1 MKNLN
6 LARKLRPK
14 TFEEIIGQDLSVSML
29 KNSLFSQKIFP
40 VYLFSGQRGCG
51 KTSTA
56 RVFASAINCENLS
69 KFQTDAKKYHV
80 PCLTCSSCHSML
92 ESNHPDFIEMDAASH
107 TGVDSVRQIIESC
120 TYMPLSGY
128 KKIYLVD
135 EAHMLSK
142 AAFNAFL
149 KILEEPPISTVFI
162 LATTEIQKIPDT
174 VRSRCFQ
181 ILFSPVKNNSLL
193 THINKICKDEAIDAD
208 EDALT
213 LIIRETEGSVRDS
226 INTLEQVR
234 FSGEKITKDLVL
246 KSLGKIGETRLYE
259 IFNHIL
265 DQDQKALLTLLREI
279 EFDSLSAQNIWGMV
293 VNLLRTILWT
303 KYGVNNNSNDSIEK
317 LAKKCS
323 VERLYALLQIMWSQE
338 ELFLQTPQKHVFLEI
353 VLLTMSRQVNII
365 DLKELISNCGIG
377 GAESGSWSSFVSELE
392 TKSNDPMLVSVFK
405 QSNAKIKENGFISLE
420 LSGQGQFLI
429 EKIKESE
436 SVWKPIIIKHFENF
450 SSFVFLQS
458 PNKPAPST
466 AQRSETHNVETQRVE
481 TQRVET
487 QRVETQRVETQRT
500 QTLKGMPLQGSPYQG
515 TSYRTNHY
523 KGTPFKGTPSS
534 GGPVAPKVDVSDKE
548 KWPMANL
555 LTEHFSGHVE
565 KVPDTGDQ
573 NE

>member
-1 MKNLN
+1 MENLN

-14 TFEEIIGQDLSVSML
+14 NFEEIIGQDLSVSML
-29 KNSLFSQKIFP
+29 KNSLFSKKIFP

-56 RVFASAINCENLS
+56 RVFAAAINCTNLT
-69 KFQTDAKKYHV
+69 KFQSDAKQNSV
-80 PCLTCSSCHSML
+80 PCLTCNSCRSMQ
-92 ESNHPDFIEMDAASH
+92 EANHPDFIEMDAASH

-120 TYMPLSGY
+120 TYMPLSGC

-149 KILEEPPISTVFI
+149 KILEEPPLSTIFI

-181 ILFSPVKNNSLL
+181 VLFSPVKNDVLL
-193 THINKICKDEAIDAD
+193 THVKQICTNEGIDAE
-208 EDALT
+208 EDAIS
-213 LIIRETEGSVRDS
+213 LIIKETEGSVRDS

-265 DQDQKALLTLLREI
+265 DQNQKGLLTTLKEI
-279 EFDSLSAQNIWGMV
+279 EFDSLSAQNIWHMV
-293 VNLLRTILWT
+293 VQLLRNLLWT
-303 KYGVNNNSNDSIEK
+303 KYGVNNTNNESIEK
-317 LAKKCS
+317 FAKKCS

-365 DLKELISNCGIG
+365 DLKELISQCSG
-377 GAESGSWSSFVSELE
+377 GTIETGSWSSFVNELE
-392 TKSNDPMLVSVFK
+392 STCNDPVLVSVFR

-420 LSGQGQFLI
+420 IGGQGQFLI
-429 EKIKESE
+429 EKIKETE
-436 SVWKPIIIKHFENF
+436 SMWKPIIIKHFDNF
-450 SSFVFLQS
+450 SSFVFLQAQTKAANATPS
-458 PNKPAPST
+458 SQPIAP
-466 AQRSETHNVETQRVE
+466 QKLETN
-481 TQRVET
+481 
-487 QRVETQRVETQRT
+487 RT
-500 QTLKGMPLQGSPYQG
+500 QTLKGMPF
-515 TSYRTNHY
+515 
-523 KGTPFKGTPSS
+523 KGTPFKGSPFTKSQGTTS
-534 GGPVAPKVDVSDKE
+534 GTKVDVSDKE

-555 LTEHFSGHVE
+555 LTEHFSGQVE
-565 KVPDTGDQ
+565 KIPDTGDQ